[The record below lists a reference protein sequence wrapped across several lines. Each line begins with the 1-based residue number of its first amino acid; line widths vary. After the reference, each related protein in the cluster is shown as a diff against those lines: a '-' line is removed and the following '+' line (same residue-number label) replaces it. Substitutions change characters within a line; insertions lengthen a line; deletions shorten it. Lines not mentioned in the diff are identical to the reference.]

1 VDKTSNLTPTPT
13 QAKNLLNYTLVALG
27 ILLLVLGIPVLFA
40 TSEVSRIVGS
50 SLGQGAVLAI
60 LGCVVVV
67 SGATMVAV
75 GLRRR

>member
-1 VDKTSNLTPTPT
+1 MDKVDNLTTGPA
-13 QAKNLLNYTLVALG
+13 QAKKALNYVMVALG
-27 ILLLVLGIPVLFA
+27 IVLLVMGIPVLFA
-40 TSEVSRIVGS
+40 TSEVSKIVGS

-67 SGATMVAV
+67 SGATLVAV

>member
-1 VDKTSNLTPTPT
+1 MDKTTNLTSTPA
-13 QAKNLLNYTLVALG
+13 QAKSVLNYSLIALG
-27 ILLLVLGIPVLFA
+27 ILLLVLGVPVLFA
-40 TSEVSRIVGS
+40 TSEVSRLVGS
-50 SLGQGAVLAI
+50 ALGQGAVLAI

>member
-1 VDKTSNLTPTPT
+1 MDKADNLTANPA
-13 QAKNLLNYTLVALG
+13 QAKKALNYVMLALG
-27 ILLLVLGIPVLFA
+27 ILLLVMGIPVRFA
-40 TSEVSRIVGS
+40 TSEVSRILGS